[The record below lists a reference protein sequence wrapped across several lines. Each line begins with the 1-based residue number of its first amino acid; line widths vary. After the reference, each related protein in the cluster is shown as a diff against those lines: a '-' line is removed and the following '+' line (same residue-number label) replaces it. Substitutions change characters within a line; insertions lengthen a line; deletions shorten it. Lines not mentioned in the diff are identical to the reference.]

1 MAQLC
6 HMKQQGNQFAISAL
20 FGYYAKN
27 VDDFVIWI
35 KENYN
40 IIEYFLTQDI
50 LNFSSSKRK
59 L

>member
-6 HMKQQGNQFAISAL
+6 HMKQQGNRFAICAL

-40 IIEYFLTQDI
+40 IIEYFFTQDI
-50 LNFSSSKRK
+50 LNFSSSK
-59 L
+59 

>member
-40 IIEYFLTQDI
+40 IIEYFFTQDI
-50 LNFSSSKRK
+50 LNFSSSK
-59 L
+59 